1 MIRGFAEQ
9 IKFDMNW
16 SKYSDEQLKACAS
29 GCMKQTAYFII
40 LLVSIIWLSGCKTKE
55 FVYVNT
61 TDTLVVHKTDT
72 VKDIKIKWQK
82 KDSIVHDSVIVKQ
95 DSSGKP
101 VEIHHWHTERVTDIQ
116 RDSVDKYKAKC
127 DSLTQKVKEAEKKK
141 KVITKT
147 NYSGWWAFGGLLLA
161 CALIV
166 FLLIRFKPK

>member
-1 MIRGFAEQ
+1 MGL
-9 IKFDMNW
+9 NW
-16 SKYSDEQLKACAS
+16 NKISDEQLKACAS

-55 FVYVNT
+55 YVYVNT

-72 VKDIKIKWQK
+72 VKDVKIKWQK

-127 DSLTQKVKEAEKKK
+127 DSLVQKIKEANRKKE
-141 KVITKT
+141 VVYKT
-147 NYSGWWAFGGLLLA
+147 NYTGWWAFA
-161 CALIV
+161 CLVALIIAYIIYKV
-166 FLLIRFKPK
+166 KFPKRE

>member
-1 MIRGFAEQ
+1 
-9 IKFDMNW
+9 MNW
-16 SKYSDEQLKACAS
+16 SKYSDKTLQAAAK
-29 GCMKQTAYFII
+29 GCMTPTLGFII
-40 LLVSIIWLSGCKTKE
+40 LLASIIWLSGCKTKE

-72 VKDIKIKWQK
+72 VKDVKIKWQK

-127 DSLTQKVKEAEKKK
+127 DSLVRKIKEANRKKE
-141 KVITKT
+141 VVYKT
-147 NYSGWWAFGGLLLA
+147 NYTGWWAFA
-161 CALIV
+161 CLVALIIAYIIYKV
-166 FLLIRFKPK
+166 KFPKKE